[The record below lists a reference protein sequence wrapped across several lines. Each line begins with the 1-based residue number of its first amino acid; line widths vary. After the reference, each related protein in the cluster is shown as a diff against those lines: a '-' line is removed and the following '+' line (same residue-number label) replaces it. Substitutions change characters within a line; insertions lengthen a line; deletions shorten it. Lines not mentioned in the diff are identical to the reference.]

1 VPVACAKRFT
11 AQTIDTPPVSQPAGF
26 FILPVPEHS
35 MRVAIQGSHGSFSEA
50 AARRRWPELE
60 ALPCREVKDVVAAVR
75 GGQAI
80 AGCLPIEN
88 SLIGSVTTTYDLLQ
102 EAFGDGTLRLT
113 HEILHPVHH
122 TIMGLP
128 GAALS
133 GIRRVLSHPVALGQ
147 CRIWLAEH
155 LPDAELV
162 SAWDTAGSAEI
173 VAQEQ
178 NPALAAIAA
187 RPAADAH
194 GLVPLAERI
203 EDDPTNQ
210 TRFLTFTR
218 AEMADGLR
226 TSGASRCKTS
236 LIVLVDHKP
245 GMLALTLQAFGAR
258 GVNLMALQSRPERS
272 APWTYRFYVDVE
284 GSASD
289 PRVAEAL
296 EEIEALAA
304 QLIVL
309 GSYEAWA
316 EGSKLSVPVPPP
328 AHRVEK
334 PAIPLVDRR
343 RRPEGTIVPVLDLAF
358 GGEAPI
364 LIAGPCSVESEAM
377 ILETAAAVAQA
388 GGDMLRGGAYKPR
401 TSPYDFQ
408 GLGVKGL
415 RFLADARERTGL
427 PVVTEVLSWEEVPVV
442 AHFADMLQIG
452 ARNMQN
458 FSLLRAA
465 SRSGKPILLKR
476 GAGATI
482 DEWLMAAEYVLAEGN
497 PNVVLCE
504 RGIRTFERATRHTLD
519 LNAVALVRE
528 RTHLPVIVDPSHAA
542 GMRSLV
548 IPLSLAALAAG
559 ASGLIVEVHPD
570 PSHAM
575 SDGAQSLDFA
585 MFEGLAKQVHP
596 GREDHARVLQYDDVV
611 SDKR

>member
-1 VPVACAKRFT
+1 
-11 AQTIDTPPVSQPAGF
+11 
-26 FILPVPEHS
+26 
-35 MRVAIQGSHGSFSEA
+35 MRVAIQGSYGSFSEA
-50 AARRRWPELE
+50 AARRRWPDLE
-60 ALPCREVKDVVAAVR
+60 ALPCRDVKDVVAAVR
-75 GGQAI
+75 ESRAS

-122 TIMGLP
+122 TIMALP
-128 GAALS
+128 GASLS

-147 CRIWLAEH
+147 CRVWLSEH

-173 VAQEQ
+173 VAQEK
-178 NPALAAIAA
+178 NLALAAIAA

-218 AEMADGLR
+218 AEAADGLR
-226 TSGASRCKTS
+226 SPGPSRSKTS

-296 EEIEALAA
+296 EEIEALANK
-304 QLIVL
+304 LIVL
-309 GSYEAWA
+309 GSYEAWT
-316 EGSKLSVPVPPP
+316 EGSRLSAPVPTP

-343 RRPEGTIVPVLDLAF
+343 RHPEGSVVSVLDVRF
-358 GGEAPI
+358 GADSPV

-377 ILETAAAVAQA
+377 ILETAAAVAHA

-415 RFLADARERTGL
+415 RYLADARERTGL

-482 DEWLMAAEYVLAEGN
+482 EEWLMAAEYVLAEGN

-542 GMRSLV
+542 GVRSLV
-548 IPLSLAALAAG
+548 TPLSMGSLAAG
-559 ASGLIVEVHPD
+559 ACGLIIEVHPD
-570 PSHAM
+570 PDHAM

-585 MFEGLAKQVHP
+585 MFEELARLVHP
-596 GREDHARVLQYDDVV
+596 GRTGAGKSGKTGRAGNGKVEKDGKDGREPASEAAGGPLLGVA
-611 SDKR
+611 KEG

>member
-1 VPVACAKRFT
+1 
-11 AQTIDTPPVSQPAGF
+11 
-26 FILPVPEHS
+26 

-50 AARRRWPELE
+50 AARRRWPDLE
-60 ALPCREVKDVVAAVR
+60 ALPCRDVKDVVLAVR
-75 GGQAI
+75 EGRAG

-88 SLIGSVTTTYDLLQ
+88 SLIGSVTTTYDLLH

-122 TIMGLP
+122 TIMALP
-128 GAALS
+128 GTSL
-133 GIRRVLSHPVALGQ
+133 GDIRRVLSHPVALGQ
-147 CRIWLAEH
+147 CRLWLSEH

-173 VAQEQ
+173 VAQER
-178 NPALAAIAA
+178 NPTLAAIAA

-194 GLVPLAERI
+194 GLVPIAERI

-218 AEMADGLR
+218 AEFADSVR
-226 TSGASRCKTS
+226 SSGPSRSKTS

-284 GSASD
+284 GSATD

-296 EEIEALAA
+296 EEIEALASK
-304 QLIVL
+304 LIVL
-309 GSYEAWA
+309 GSYEAWTD
-316 EGSKLSVPVPPP
+316 GSRLSTPVPTP

-334 PAIPLVDRR
+334 PSVPLVDRQR
-343 RRPEGTIVPVLDLAF
+343 HPEGTIVRVRDVSF
-358 GGEAPI
+358 GGEAPV
-364 LIAGPCSVESEAM
+364 LIAGPCSVESGEM
-377 ILETAAAVAQA
+377 IMETAAAVAQA
-388 GGDMLRGGAYKPR
+388 GADMLRGGAYKPR

-415 RFLADARERTGL
+415 RFLAEAREQTGL

-482 DEWLMAAEYVLAEGN
+482 EEWLMAAEYVLAEGN
-497 PNVVLCE
+497 PHVVLCE

-528 RTHLPVIVDPSHAA
+528 RTHLPVLVDPSHAA
-542 GMRSLV
+542 GLRSLV
-548 IPLSLAALAAG
+548 APLSMAALAAG
-559 ASGLIVEVHPD
+559 ACGLIVEVHPD
-570 PSHAM
+570 PAHAM
-575 SDGAQSLDFA
+575 SDGAQSLDFP
-585 MFEGLAKQVHP
+585 MFAELAGRVHP
-596 GREDHARVLQYDDVV
+596 DRVPGPRMQLA
-611 SDKR
+611 

>member
-1 VPVACAKRFT
+1 
-11 AQTIDTPPVSQPAGF
+11 
-26 FILPVPEHS
+26 
-35 MRVAIQGSHGSFSEA
+35 MRVAIQGTHGSFSEA
-50 AARRRWPELE
+50 AARRRWPGLE
-60 ALPCREVKDVVAAVR
+60 TLPCREARDVVAAVR
-75 GGQAI
+75 EGRAE

-88 SLIGSVTTTYDLLQ
+88 SLIGSVTTTYDLLE

-113 HEILHPVHH
+113 HEILYPVHH
-122 TIMGLP
+122 TLMAVP
-128 GAALS
+128 GSRLE
-133 GIRRVLSHPVALGQ
+133 GIKRVLSHPVALGQ
-147 CRIWLAEH
+147 CREWLSRH
-155 LPDAELV
+155 LPEAELV

-173 VAQEQ
+173 VAQER
-178 NPALAAIAA
+178 NPTMAAVAA
-187 RPAADAH
+187 RHAADAH

-218 AEMADGLR
+218 AGVDLPSA
-226 TSGASRCKTS
+226 SGGVSRYKTS
-236 LIVLVDHKP
+236 IIVLIDHKP
-245 GMLALTLQAFGAR
+245 GMLALTLQAFGVG

-272 APWTYRFYVDVE
+272 APWTYRFYVDVD
-284 GSASD
+284 GAATD

-296 EEIEALAA
+296 EEVEALAVRVV
-304 QLIVL
+304 VL
-309 GSYEAWA
+309 GSYEAWV
-316 EGSKLSVPVPPP
+316 EGSRLSAPPP
-328 AHRVEK
+328 TPAHHTRK
-334 PAIPLVDRR
+334 PEIPLVDRR
-343 RRPEGTIVPVLDLAF
+343 RAPDGSRIQVRHLVF
-358 GGEAPI
+358 GGESPV

-377 ILETAAAVAQA
+377 ILETADAVAKL

-415 RFLADARERTGL
+415 RYLADARERTGL
-427 PVVTEVLSWEEVPVV
+427 PVVTEVLSWEEVAVV

-482 DEWLMAAEYVLAEGN
+482 EEWLMAAEYILAEGN

-519 LNAVALVRE
+519 LNAVVMVRE

-542 GMRSLV
+542 GLRSLV
-548 IPLSLAALAAG
+548 VPLSLGSLAAG
-559 ASGLIVEVHPD
+559 ASGLIVEVHPE
-570 PSHAM
+570 PARAM
-575 SDGAQSLDFA
+575 SDGAQSLDLPMFA
-585 MFEGLAKQVHP
+585 DLAARVHP
-596 GREDHARVLQYDDVV
+596 GRLGKARLAV
-611 SDKR
+611 SS

>member
-1 VPVACAKRFT
+1 
-11 AQTIDTPPVSQPAGF
+11 
-26 FILPVPEHS
+26 

-50 AARRRWPELE
+50 AARRRWPDLQ
-60 ALPCREVKDVVAAVR
+60 ALPCRDVKDVVAAVR
-75 GGQAI
+75 RGEAD

-102 EAFGDGTLRLT
+102 EAFGDGSLRLT
-113 HEILHPVHH
+113 HEVLHPVHH
-122 TIMGLP
+122 TIMALP
-128 GAALS
+128 GAPLS

-147 CRIWLAEH
+147 CRIWLSEH
-155 LPDAELV
+155 LPEAELV

-173 VAQEQ
+173 VAREN
-178 NPALAAIAA
+178 NPILAAIAA

-210 TRFLTFTR
+210 TRFLIFTR
-218 AEMADGLR
+218 ASAPSPQSSAD
-226 TSGASRCKTS
+226 SRYKTS

-284 GSASD
+284 GSATD

-309 GSYEAWA
+309 GSYEAWT
-316 EGSKLSVPVPPP
+316 EGSRFSIPVPLP
-328 AHRVEK
+328 AHRIEK

-343 RRPEGTIVPVLDLAF
+343 RQPDGTVVTVRHVRF
-358 GGEAPI
+358 GGDTSV

-377 ILETAAAVAQA
+377 ILETAAAVAQS

-415 RFLADARERTGL
+415 RYLADARERTGL

-442 AHFADMLQIG
+442 AQFADMLQIG

-482 DEWLMAAEYVLAEGN
+482 EEWLMAAEYVLAEGN

-542 GMRSLV
+542 GVRSLV
-548 IPLSLAALAAG
+548 PPLSLAALAAG
-559 ASGLIVEVHPD
+559 ACGLIVEVHPD
-570 PSHAM
+570 PAAAM

-585 MFEGLAKQVHP
+585 LFEELARQVHP
-596 GREDHARVLQYDDVV
+596 VEAV
-611 SDKR
+611 SAPR

>member
-1 VPVACAKRFT
+1 
-11 AQTIDTPPVSQPAGF
+11 
-26 FILPVPEHS
+26 

-50 AARRRWPELE
+50 AARRRWPDLE
-60 ALPCREVKDVVAAVR
+60 PLPCREVKDVVAAVR
-75 GGQAI
+75 DHRAD

-88 SLIGSVTTTYDLLQ
+88 SLIGSVTTTYDLLN

-122 TIMGLP
+122 TIMAIA
-128 GAALS
+128 GAPLS

-147 CRIWLAEH
+147 CRIWLSEH
-155 LPDAELV
+155 LPEAELV

-173 VAQEQ
+173 VAQEKS
-178 NPALAAIAA
+178 PLLAAIAA

-210 TRFLTFTR
+210 TRFLTFAR
-218 AEMADGLR
+218 AESAEGFL
-226 TSGASRCKTS
+226 SPGASRYKTS

-284 GSASD
+284 GAATD

-296 EEIEALAA
+296 EEIEALAVK
-304 QLIVL
+304 LIVL
-309 GSYEAWA
+309 GSYEAWT
-316 EGSKLSVPVPPP
+316 EGSRLSVPVPPP

-334 PAIPLVDRR
+334 PAVPLVDRR
-343 RRPEGTIVPVLDLAF
+343 RHPDGSVVQVRHLSF
-358 GGEAPI
+358 GGASPV

-377 ILETAAAVAQA
+377 ILQTAAAVAQA

-415 RFLADARERTGL
+415 RYLADARERTGL

-482 DEWLMAAEYVLAEGN
+482 EEWLMAAEYVLAEGN

-542 GMRSLV
+542 GVRSLV
-548 IPLSLAALAAG
+548 TPLSLGSLAAG
-559 ASGLIVEVHPD
+559 ACGLIIEVHPD
-570 PSHAM
+570 PAHAM
-575 SDGAQSLDFA
+575 SDGAQSLDFP
-585 MFEGLAKQVHP
+585 MFEELARQVHP
-596 GREDHARVLQYDDVV
+596 ELAVRAQVQLA
-611 SDKR
+611 

>member
-1 VPVACAKRFT
+1 
-11 AQTIDTPPVSQPAGF
+11 
-26 FILPVPEHS
+26 
-35 MRVAIQGSHGSFSEA
+35 MRVAIQGSSGSFSEA
-50 AARRRWPELE
+50 AARRRWPDLE
-60 ALPCREVKDVVAAVR
+60 VLPCRDVKDVVAAVR
-75 GGQAI
+75 ESRAT

-88 SLIGSVTTTYDLLQ
+88 SLIGSVTTTYDLLH

-122 TIMGLP
+122 TIMAIP
-128 GAALS
+128 GASLS

-147 CRIWLAEH
+147 CRVWLSEH
-155 LPDAELV
+155 LPDVELV

-173 VAQEQ
+173 VAQEK
-178 NPALAAIAA
+178 NPILAAIAA

-218 AEMADGLR
+218 AELADTLHS
-226 TSGASRCKTS
+226 TAPSRYKTS

-284 GSASD
+284 GSAGD

-296 EEIEALAA
+296 EEIEALATK
-304 QLIVL
+304 LIVL
-309 GSYEAWA
+309 GSYEAWT
-316 EGSKLSVPVPPP
+316 EGSRLSALVPPP

-334 PAIPLVDRR
+334 PAIPLVERR
-343 RRPEGTIVPVLDLAF
+343 RNPDGTVVAVRDVAF
-358 GGEAPI
+358 GGESPV
-364 LIAGPCSVESEAM
+364 LIAGPCSVESEQM

-415 RFLADARERTGL
+415 RYLADARERTGL

-482 DEWLMAAEYVLAEGN
+482 EEWLMAAEYVLAEGN

-542 GMRSLV
+542 GISSLV
-548 IPLSLAALAAG
+548 IPLSMGSLAAG
-559 ASGLIVEVHPD
+559 AAGLIIEVHPD
-570 PSHAM
+570 PAHAM

-585 MFEGLAKQVHP
+585 MFGELAKLVHP
-596 GREDHARVLQYDDVV
+596 ELAPRVRVQLA
-611 SDKR
+611 

>member
-1 VPVACAKRFT
+1 
-11 AQTIDTPPVSQPAGF
+11 
-26 FILPVPEHS
+26 
-35 MRVAIQGSHGSFSEA
+35 MRVAIQGSYGSFSEA
-50 AARRRWPELE
+50 AARRRWPDLE
-60 ALPCREVKDVVAAVR
+60 ALPCRDVKDVVAAVR
-75 GGQAI
+75 ESRAN

-102 EAFGDGTLRLT
+102 EAFGDGTLQLT

-122 TIMGLP
+122 TIMALP
-128 GAALS
+128 GASIS

-147 CRIWLAEH
+147 CRVWLSEH

-173 VAQEQ
+173 VAQEK
-178 NPALAAIAA
+178 NLSLAAIAA

-210 TRFLTFTR
+210 TRFLSFTR
-218 AEMADGLR
+218 ADSAEPMRSAG
-226 TSGASRCKTS
+226 SSRYKTS

-296 EEIEALAA
+296 EEIEALANK
-304 QLIVL
+304 LIVL
-309 GSYEAWA
+309 GSYEAWT
-316 EGSKLSVPVPPP
+316 EGSRLSTPVPPP

-343 RRPEGTIVPVLDLAF
+343 RHPEGSVVAVLDVRF
-358 GGEAPI
+358 GGGSPV

-415 RFLADARERTGL
+415 RYLADARERTGL

-482 DEWLMAAEYVLAEGN
+482 EEWLMAAEYVLAEGN
-497 PNVVLCE
+497 PNVVMCE

-542 GMRSLV
+542 GMRSLI
-548 IPLSLAALAAG
+548 IPLSLGSLAAG

-570 PSHAM
+570 PAHAM
-575 SDGAQSLDFA
+575 SDGAQSLDFS
-585 MFEGLAKQVHP
+585 MFEELARQVHP
-596 GREDHARVLQYDDVV
+596 ERALQAKVQLA
-611 SDKR
+611 

>member
-1 VPVACAKRFT
+1 
-11 AQTIDTPPVSQPAGF
+11 
-26 FILPVPEHS
+26 
-35 MRVAIQGSHGSFSEA
+35 MRVAIQGTYGSFSEA
-50 AARRRWPELE
+50 AARRRWPGLE
-60 ALPCREVKDVVAAVR
+60 TLPCREAKDVVAAVR
-75 GGQAI
+75 EGRAE

-88 SLIGSVTTTYDLLQ
+88 SLIGSVTTTYDLLE
-102 EAFGDGTLRLT
+102 EAFGDGALRLT
-113 HEILHPVHH
+113 HEILYPVHH
-122 TIMGLP
+122 TLMGVP
-128 GAALS
+128 GARLEA
-133 GIRRVLSHPVALGQ
+133 IKRVLSHPVALGQ
-147 CRIWLAEH
+147 CRDWLSRH

-173 VAQEQ
+173 VAQER
-178 NPALAAIAA
+178 NPTMAAVAA
-187 RPAADAH
+187 RHAADAH

-218 AEMADGLR
+218 AGVELPAA
-226 TSGASRCKTS
+226 SGGVSRYKTS
-236 LIVLVDHKP
+236 IIVLIDHKP
-245 GMLALTLQAFGAR
+245 GMLALTLQAFGVG

-272 APWTYRFYVDVE
+272 APWTYRFYVDVD
-284 GSASD
+284 GAASD

-296 EEIEALAA
+296 EEVAALAVRVV
-304 QLIVL
+304 VL
-309 GSYEAWA
+309 GSYEAWV
-316 EGSKLSVPVPPP
+316 EGSRLSAPPP
-328 AHRVEK
+328 TPAHHTRK
-334 PAIPLVDRR
+334 PEIPLVDRR
-343 RRPEGTIVPVLDLAF
+343 RAPDGSRVQVRHLVF
-358 GGEAPI
+358 GGESPV

-377 ILETAAAVAQA
+377 ILETADAVGKL

-415 RFLADARERTGL
+415 RYLADARERTGL
-427 PVVTEVLSWEEVPVV
+427 PVVTEVLSWEEVAVV

-465 SRSGKPILLKR
+465 SRSGKPVLLKR

-482 DEWLMAAEYVLAEGN
+482 EEWLMAAEYILAEGN

-519 LNAVALVRE
+519 LNAVVMVRE

-542 GMRSLV
+542 GLRSLV
-548 IPLSLAALAAG
+548 IPLSLGSLAAG

-570 PSHAM
+570 PASAM
-575 SDGAQSLDFA
+575 SDGAQSLDLPMFA
-585 MFEGLAKQVHP
+585 DLAARVHP
-596 GREDHARVLQYDDVV
+596 GRDARARLAVGT
-611 SDKR
+611 

>member
-1 VPVACAKRFT
+1 
-11 AQTIDTPPVSQPAGF
+11 
-26 FILPVPEHS
+26 

-50 AARRRWPELE
+50 AARRRWPDLE

-75 GGQAI
+75 EHRADI
-80 AGCLPIEN
+80 GCLPIEN
-88 SLIGSVTTTYDLLQ
+88 SLIGSVTTTYDLLH
-102 EAFGDGTLRLT
+102 EAFGDGTLHLT

-122 TIMGLP
+122 TIMAVP
-128 GAALS
+128 GASLA

-155 LPDAELV
+155 LPEAELV
-162 SAWDTAGSAEI
+162 SAWDTAGSAVI
-173 VAQEQ
+173 VAQEK

-218 AEMADGLR
+218 ADMAGSIR
-226 TSGASRCKTS
+226 SQSASRYKTS

-284 GSASD
+284 GSATD
-289 PRVAEAL
+289 PRVSEAL

-304 QLIVL
+304 KLIVL
-309 GSYEAWA
+309 GSYEAWT
-316 EGSKLSVPVPPP
+316 EGSRLSTPVPPP

-343 RRPEGTIVPVLDLAF
+343 RNPEGTVVEVRGLGF
-358 GGEAPI
+358 GGPSPV
-364 LIAGPCSVESEAM
+364 LIAGPCSVESETM
-377 ILETAAAVAQA
+377 ILQTADAVAAAGA
-388 GGDMLRGGAYKPR
+388 DMLRGGAYKPR

-415 RFLADARERTGL
+415 RYLADARERTGL

-465 SRSGKPILLKR
+465 SRSGKPVLLKR

-482 DEWLMAAEYVLAEGN
+482 EEWLMAAEYVLAEGN

-528 RTHLPVIVDPSHAA
+528 RTHLPVLVDPSHAA
-542 GMRSLV
+542 GVRSLV
-548 IPLSLAALAAG
+548 TPLSLAALAAG
-559 ASGLIVEVHPD
+559 ACGLIVEVHPD
-570 PSHAM
+570 PSQAL
-575 SDGAQSLDFA
+575 SDGAQSLDIPMFA
-585 MFEGLAKQVHP
+585 DLARRVHP
-596 GREDHARVLQYDDVV
+596 SRAARPRVQFA
-611 SDKR
+611 

>member
-1 VPVACAKRFT
+1 
-11 AQTIDTPPVSQPAGF
+11 
-26 FILPVPEHS
+26 

-50 AARRRWPELE
+50 AARRRWPDLD
-60 ALPCREVKDVVAAVR
+60 ALPCRDVKDVVAAVR
-75 GGQAI
+75 DGRAD

-88 SLIGSVTTTYDLLQ
+88 SLIGSVTTTYDLLH
-102 EAFGDGTLRLT
+102 EAFGDGRLHLT

-122 TIMGLP
+122 TIMALP
-128 GAALS
+128 GAPLS

-147 CRIWLAEH
+147 CRIWLADH

-173 VAQEQ
+173 VAQEK
-178 NPALAAIAA
+178 NPAWAAIAA

-218 AEMADGLR
+218 PDAADDLR
-226 TSGASRCKTS
+226 SPGSPRYKTS

-284 GSASD
+284 GSATD

-304 QLIVL
+304 KLIVL
-309 GSYEAWA
+309 GSYEAWT
-316 EGSKLSVPVPPP
+316 EGSHLAPPVPPP
-328 AHRVEK
+328 AHRSAK

-343 RRPEGTIVPVLDLAF
+343 RNPEGTVVQVRGLEF
-358 GGEAPI
+358 GGPDAV
-364 LIAGPCSVESEAM
+364 LIAGPCSVESHEM
-377 ILETAAAVAQA
+377 LMETATAVAQA

-415 RFLADARERTGL
+415 RYLAEARERTGL
-427 PVVTEVLSWEEVPVV
+427 PMVTEVLSWEEVPVV

-476 GAGATI
+476 GPGSTFE
-482 DEWLMAAEYVLAEGN
+482 EWLMAAEYVLAEGN

-519 LNAVALVRE
+519 LNAVVLVRE

-542 GMRSLV
+542 GIRSLV
-548 IPLSLAALAAG
+548 TPLSLAALAAG
-559 ASGLIVEVHPD
+559 ACGLIVEVHPD
-570 PSHAM
+570 PDKAM
-575 SDGAQSLDFA
+575 SDGAQSLDFE
-585 MFEGLAKQVHP
+585 MFEDLCGRMGKKGKTGKTGRTEWAERAVTLAVNGTKGQ
-596 GREDHARVLQYDDVV
+596 
-611 SDKR
+611 

>member
-1 VPVACAKRFT
+1 
-11 AQTIDTPPVSQPAGF
+11 
-26 FILPVPEHS
+26 
-35 MRVAIQGSHGSFSEA
+35 MRVAIQGSYGSFSEA
-50 AARRRWPELE
+50 AARRRWPDLE
-60 ALPCREVKDVVAAVR
+60 ALPCRDVKDVVAAVR
-75 GGQAI
+75 ESRAS

-88 SLIGSVTTTYDLLQ
+88 SLIGSVTTTYDLLH

-122 TIMGLP
+122 TIMALP
-128 GAALS
+128 GASLS

-147 CRIWLAEH
+147 CRVWLSEH

-173 VAQEQ
+173 VAQEK

-187 RPAADAH
+187 RPAAEAH

-218 AEMADGLR
+218 AESADGL
-226 TSGASRCKTS
+226 SSPGPSRYKTS

-284 GSASD
+284 GAASD

-296 EEIEALAA
+296 EEIEALANK
-304 QLIVL
+304 LIVL
-309 GSYEAWA
+309 GSYEAWT
-316 EGSKLSVPVPPP
+316 EGSRLSVPVPPP

-343 RRPEGTIVPVLDLAF
+343 RHPEGSVVLVLDVRF
-358 GGEAPI
+358 GAESPV

-377 ILETAAAVAQA
+377 ILETATAVAQA

-415 RFLADARERTGL
+415 RYLADARERTGL

-482 DEWLMAAEYVLAEGN
+482 EEWLMAAEYVLAEGN

-528 RTHLPVIVDPSHAA
+528 RSHLPVIVDPSHAA
-542 GMRSLV
+542 GVRSLV
-548 IPLSLAALAAG
+548 IPLSMGSLAAG
-559 ASGLIVEVHPD
+559 ACGLIIEVHPD
-570 PSHAM
+570 PAHAM

-585 MFEGLAKQVHP
+585 MFEELAKQVHP
-596 GREDHARVLQYDDVV
+596 ERALQAKVQLA
-611 SDKR
+611 

>member
-1 VPVACAKRFT
+1 
-11 AQTIDTPPVSQPAGF
+11 
-26 FILPVPEHS
+26 
-35 MRVAIQGSHGSFSEA
+35 MRVAIQGSYGSFSEA
-50 AARRRWPELE
+50 AARRRWPDLE
-60 ALPCREVKDVVAAVR
+60 ALPCRDVKDVVAAVR
-75 GGQAI
+75 DGRAE

-88 SLIGSVTTTYDLLQ
+88 SLIGSVTTTYDLLH
-102 EAFGDGTLRLT
+102 EAFGDGRLHLT

-122 TIMGLP
+122 TIMGLKDAP
-128 GAALS
+128 LS

-147 CRIWLAEH
+147 CRIWLADN
-155 LPDAELV
+155 LPEAELV

-173 VAQEQ
+173 VAEEK
-178 NPALAAIAA
+178 NPGWAAIAA
-187 RPAADAH
+187 RTAADAH

-218 AEMADGLR
+218 PDSADALR
-226 TSGASRCKTS
+226 SSGSPRYKTS

-284 GSASD
+284 GSATD
-289 PRVAEAL
+289 PRVSEAL

-304 QLIVL
+304 KLIIL
-309 GSYEAWA
+309 GSYEAWT
-316 EGSKLSVPVPPP
+316 EGSHLAPPVPPP
-328 AHRVEK
+328 AHRSAK

-343 RRPEGTIVPVLDLAF
+343 RNPEGTVVQVRGLRF
-358 GGEAPI
+358 GGPDPV
-364 LIAGPCSVESEAM
+364 LIAGPCSVESQEM
-377 ILETAAAVAQA
+377 LMETATAVAQA

-415 RFLADARERTGL
+415 RFLAEARERTGL
-427 PVVTEVLSWEEVPVV
+427 PIVTEVLSWEEVPVV

-465 SRSGKPILLKR
+465 SRSGKPVLLKR
-476 GAGATI
+476 GPGSTFE
-482 DEWLMAAEYVLAEGN
+482 EWLMAAEYVLAEGN

-519 LNAVALVRE
+519 LNAVVLVRE

-542 GMRSLV
+542 GLRSLV
-548 IPLSLAALAAG
+548 TPLSLAALAAG
-559 ASGLIVEVHPD
+559 ACGLIVEVHPD
-570 PSHAM
+570 PDRAM
-575 SDGAQSLDFA
+575 SDGAQSLDFP
-585 MFEGLAKQVHP
+585 MFAELAAKVRA
-596 GREDHARVLQYDDVV
+596 GRMETVER
-611 SDKR
+611 